1 MEQKKRSPLHP
12 ASHHA
17 ARSMEMPDNPKPDQG
32 GKKPDPDK
40 SRPDQKSGGQHKP
53 GDARKGSQDK
63 R

>member
-1 MEQKKRSPLHP
+1 
-12 ASHHA
+12 
-17 ARSMEMPDNPKPDQG
+17 MPDNPKPDQG